1 MTMAIDR
8 KRLNDANMIDL
19 TRAEAE
25 SDRQRAISR
34 RQQALLAAAGMDG
47 RKRWAILKVAS
58 RRENDV
64 DKSLCA
70 AFIDHWLPLRKADQ
84 PHHGGRKGVAAEPV
98 YQLAWPGYMFVHV
111 VDSDAA
117 WAGLL
122 GVKHVVAVLGVG
134 ERPFFVSDEK
144 LLRIK
149 AELATLK
156 DARQAAKLFAKGQ
169 KVRVTDGPFAS
180 FPGVV
185 AHVGNGRQEG
195 RAQVEVMIFGRVT
208 PVELQLAQLA
218 KMD

>member
-1 MTMAIDR
+1 MMAIDN
-8 KRLNDANMIDL
+8 KRLS
-19 TRAEAE
+19 EAE
-25 SDRQRAISR
+25 RIGPSDRQTAALDKARAESR
-34 RQQALLAAAGMDG
+34 RSQALLAAAGMG
-47 RKRWAILKVAS
+47 GAKRWAILKVAS

-70 AFIDHWLPLRKADQ
+70 AFIDHWLPLRKAEENAA
-84 PHHGGRKGVAAEPV
+84 GRRRGAPGEAT
-98 YQLAWPGYMFVHV
+98 YTLAWPGYMFVHV

-156 DARQAAKLFAKGQ
+156 EARQAANLFAKGQ

-185 AHVGNGRQEG
+185 AHVGEGRQEG
-195 RAQVEVMIFGRVT
+195 RAQVEVMIFGRVV
-208 PVELQLAQLA
+208 PVELDLAQLA
-218 KMD
+218 KA